1 MSIQLH
7 NLVEYSLNCYRDDNK
22 HSPNKDIWKNLDKF
36 KNNEIFNYNFCEL
49 NLFIDKNNENISF
62 NDMILISPIY
72 NEEYFYQCINC
83 LLLIDN
89 DSYINKNNFEKLYKI
104 KEIYKTLHCK
114 EFNYENINILFNNYN
129 YNLIVINDG
138 VKIYS
143 NHYEKYI
150 IIIKIDNEYF
160 PLYNINNKYFDNNN
174 LIIKEINNNYNV
186 KEEDKI
192 ECIDLQTYDDFKLEI
207 SEIEQK
213 EEKEQKYK
221 VSDTIFICEEDTK
234 EITETEIFNKT
245 CNLTKDDKL
254 KLISSIKKSYSLEK
268 IQEIA
273 IKLDIPIISGIQK
286 NGKPKNRKKDDIYN
300 DIKDYKI

>member
-7 NLVEYSLNCYRDDNK
+7 NLVEYTLNCYRDDNK
-22 HSPNKDIWKNLDKF
+22 HSPNKDIRKNLDKF

-104 KEIYKTLHCK
+104 KEIYKTLYCK
-114 EFNYENINILFNNYN
+114 EFNYENINTLFNNYN

-143 NHYEKYI
+143 NHCEKYI

-207 SEIEQK
+207 SEIE
-213 EEKEQKYK
+213 EKEQKYK

-254 KLISSIKKSYSLEK
+254 KLISSIKKTHSLEK

-273 IKLDIPIISGIQK
+273 IKLDIPIISGIHK

>member
-7 NLVEYSLNCYRDDNK
+7 NLVEYTLNCYRDDNK
-22 HSPNKDIWKNLDKF
+22 HGSNKDIRKNLDKF

-49 NLFIDKNNENISF
+49 NLFIDKNNDNITL
-62 NDMILISPIY
+62 NDMVLISPIY

-89 DSYINKNNFEKLYKI
+89 DDYINKNNFEKLYKI
-104 KEIYKTLHCK
+104 KEIYNTLNYK
-114 EFNYENINILFNNYN
+114 DFDYENINTLFNNYD

-160 PLYNINNKYFDNNN
+160 PLYNINNKYFNNNN
-174 LIIKEINNNYNV
+174 LIIKEINNNYSV
-186 KEEDKI
+186 KEDDKI

-207 SEIEQK
+207 SEIE
-213 EEKEQKYK
+213 EKEKKYK

-245 CNLTKDDKL
+245 CSLTKDDKL
-254 KLISSIKKSYSLEK
+254 QLISLIKKSHSLEK

-286 NGKPKNRKKDDIYN
+286 NGKPKNRKKDSIYN

>member
-7 NLVEYSLNCYRDDNK
+7 NLVEYTLNCYRDDNK
-22 HSPNKDIWKNLDKF
+22 HGPNKDIRKNLDKF

-49 NLFIDKNNENISF
+49 NLFIDKNNDNITL
-62 NDMILISPIY
+62 NDMVLISPIY

-89 DSYINKNNFEKLYKI
+89 DDYINKNNFEKLYKI
-104 KEIYKTLHCK
+104 KEIYNTLNYK
-114 EFNYENINILFNNYN
+114 DFDYENINTLFNNYD

-160 PLYNINNKYFDNNN
+160 PLYNINNKYFNNNN
-174 LIIKEINNNYNV
+174 LIIKEINNNYSV
-186 KEEDKI
+186 KEDDKI

-207 SEIEQK
+207 SEI

-245 CNLTKDDKL
+245 CSLTKDDKL
-254 KLISSIKKSYSLEK
+254 QLISLIKKSHSLEK

-286 NGKPKNRKKDDIYN
+286 NGKPKNRKKDSIYN